1 MVSFLVSNGVVSEN
15 IKLMVTTQFQYC
27 VKFVLMKYLKLRGVA
42 KGGGEMGDCPPI
54 GDPSNFLIYEID
66 FFVDDHSAT
75 VCLTRFHLRK
85 TIIHDIIRD
94 EIE

>member
-42 KGGGEMGDCPPI
+42 KGGGRWATPPI

-66 FFVDDHSAT
+66 SFLLTTDRSACT
-75 VCLTRFHLRK
+75 PDTFSPTK
-85 TIIHDIIRD
+85 DNNT
-94 EIE
+94 

>member
-1 MVSFLVSNGVVSEN
+1 MLQRRS
-15 IKLMVTTQFQYC
+15 Q
-27 VKFVLMKYLKLRGVA
+27 
-42 KGGGEMGDCPPI
+42 GGGVRWATAPPI

-66 FFVDDHSAT
+66 SFLLTTAPL
-75 VCLTRFHLRK
+75 VCLFNWQSDIQTRFHLRK